1 MSQSLS
7 PRPRSYWAM
16 RTDSENRALLLDE
29 LRQGR
34 LRQGWGHH
42 DDQDL
47 RMLAKKRKTG
57 EDFSARERIAW
68 RNRAMLGAR
77 GGIQIGDVVLLPNLP
92 SRGEFILVE
101 VAGPYRFEPL
111 KLSGDAD
118 VNRLRQDYGHIL
130 EVKKL
135 DELRPIPFRDDLV
148 HAELRS
154 SLTCRSRMWSLA
166 DYGPN
171 IEELLVAP
179 TTARAWDLKGSF
191 SKLLDRA
198 LQDVYEPLEAKI
210 DTLLQQSFSAAEF
223 EVPCLL
229 LLRSLFP
236 GAEVAH
242 TSGPS
247 EHGADLVV
255 TWEDPLAD
263 SSSSDDLSFRAV
275 FQVKNWRGQA
285 HDLHAIDQLVE
296 AIRHYGGD
304 YLVGGAYLLT
314 LCDGEVPELRA
325 KREAKSREMRTPIH
339 FIGRKR
345 MLNLMR
351 EYALAKVGK

>member
-1 MSQSLS
+1 
-7 PRPRSYWAM
+7 M
-16 RTDSENRALLLDE
+16 RTDSDNRALLLDE

-47 RMLAKKRKTG
+47 RLLAKKRKRG
-57 EDFSARERIAW
+57 EDFSAREQAAW
-68 RNRAMLGAR
+68 RNRAMLGAH
-77 GGIQIGDVVLLPNLP
+77 GGIQISDVVILPNLP
-92 SRGEFILVE
+92 SRGEFLLVE
-101 VAGPYRFEPL
+101 VTGPYRFEPL
-111 KLSGDAD
+111 KLSGDFD
-118 VNRLRQDYGHIL
+118 VNRLGQDYGHVL

-135 DELRPIPFRDDLV
+135 DELKPIPFRDDRV
-148 HAELRS
+148 HAGLRA
-154 SLTCRSRMWSLA
+154 SLTCRSRLWSLA

-179 TTARAWDLKGSF
+179 TTTQAWDLKGSF
-191 SKLLDRA
+191 SRLLDRA

-210 DTLLQQSFSAAEF
+210 DTLLHQSFSAAEF

-242 TSGPS
+242 TSGPT

-263 SSSSDDLSFRAV
+263 SSSSEDLSFRAV
-275 FQVKNWRGQA
+275 FQVKNWRDHA
-285 HDLHAIDQLVE
+285 HDLHAVDQLVE
-296 AIRHYGGD
+296 AISYYGSD
-304 YLVGGAYLLT
+304 YPMRGAYLLT
-314 LCDGEVPELRA
+314 LCDGEAAQFQAYRQKWAREL
-325 KREAKSREMRTPIH
+325 RTPIH

-351 EYALAKVGK
+351 DYALAHVGK